1 MGRDARQRKEMAI
14 DEDCA
19 RKTDERRGRRSERK
33 APRGSCRRRIDSS
46 IAEREFP
53 GANSLVS
60 ARFSRQTRNRRYDQ
74 PTRQQQLHGQ
84 QERCSSWQSSQPKA
98 R

>member
-33 APRGSCRRRIDSS
+33 APYEDRR
-46 IAEREFP
+46 AESATRKLLAQGE
-53 GANSLVS
+53 SL
-60 ARFSRQTRNRRYDQ
+60 N
-74 PTRQQQLHGQ
+74 
-84 QERCSSWQSSQPKA
+84 C
-98 R
+98 

>member
-1 MGRDARQRKEMAI
+1 MERDARQRKEMAI

-19 RKTDERRGRRSERK
+19 RKTGERWDRRSEQK
-33 APRGSCRRRIDSS
+33 TPRGSCWRRANLS

-60 ARFSRQTRNRRYDQ
+60 ARFSR
-74 PTRQQQLHGQ
+74 
-84 QERCSSWQSSQPKA
+84 
-98 R
+98 